1 MSFAKRGSI
10 IAQDSMTRRERALQQ
25 HKGNKV
31 TTGFGLPQNKDGAVG
46 DISIRTVADGVRCY
60 IKIDSGWRDVNTMV
74 PATQLTWHEMD
85 LDNNWVRHS
94 ATASYLPSYTKDANG
109 FIHFRGAVNSGD
121 AADDDITL
129 LPEAFTPNI
138 TVTVPVATADS
149 TTPVA
154 SLRVYGM
161 DASSGDQGK
170 VSCNINGDTDL
181 VSLDG
186 VSFYAGETI
195 VGSTSVGG
203 SGGSAAGSYGG
214 GGGGGGGG

>member
-1 MSFAKRGSI
+1 
-10 IAQDSMTRRERALQQ
+10 
-25 HKGNKV
+25 
-31 TTGFGLPQNKDGAVG
+31 
-46 DISIRTVADGVRCY
+46 
-60 IKIDSGWRDVNTMV
+60 
-74 PATQLTWHEMD
+74 
-85 LDNNWVRHS
+85 
-94 ATASYLPSYTKDANG
+94 
-109 FIHFRGAVNSGD
+109 
-121 AADDDITL
+121 
-129 LPEAFTPNI
+129 
-138 TVTVPVATADS
+138 VATADS